1 MKPKIFLVTNGC
13 ETTWPSVEYA
23 AWLAGV
29 LPTAVTLLG
38 VIEETDEEHPVE
50 AIFGQAVSLFQEKG
64 IEYRL
69 ELADGLTED
78 VIGERQ
84 WQPDDLLVIGP
95 LGRPSL
101 RRFLIGRSFRQIM
114 AETSAPILYV
124 PQARIPPAKI
134 LICLGGLG
142 YATTVEHLSLKIAD
156 VARASVTLF
165 HVVPPIDLDYPVA
178 NELQDQWQDLLESDT
193 LPGRNM
199 RTALEMVKESDLPV
213 EVKVQHGNVVP
224 EILDEIRNG
233 DYDMICMGSP
243 HSAHGLRHL
252 YVPNVTAEVAEA
264 IQFPLLTARLS
275 LESKNPM

>member
-1 MKPKIFLVTNGC
+1 M
-13 ETTWPSVEYA
+13 
-23 AWLAGV
+23 
-29 LPTAVTLLG
+29 
-38 VIEETDEEHPVE
+38 
-50 AIFGQAVSLFQEKG
+50 
-64 IEYRL
+64 
-69 ELADGLTED
+69 
-78 VIGERQ
+78 
-84 WQPDDLLVIGP
+84 
-95 LGRPSL
+95 
-101 RRFLIGRSFRQIM
+101 
-114 AETSAPILYV
+114 
-124 PQARIPPAKI
+124 
-134 LICLGGLG
+134 
-142 YATTVEHLSLKIAD
+142 
-156 VARASVTLF
+156 TLF

-224 EILDEIRNG
+224 EILDEIRDG

-243 HSAHGLRHL
+243 HSAHGLRQL